1 LGDESDDI
9 PHPPTVESGG
19 GRAIFYAIM
28 ALIGAAVGGY
38 LLIEFIKSDMGRAAI
53 SAPVRR

>member
-1 LGDESDDI
+1 MTDESDDI
-9 PHPPTVESGG
+9 PHPPEVESGG

-28 ALIGAAVGGY
+28 ALIAAAVGGY
-38 LLIEFIKSDMGRAAI
+38 LLIDFIKSDMGRAAI

>member
-1 LGDESDDI
+1 MADESDEI
-9 PHPPTVESGG
+9 PHPPVVESGG

-28 ALIGAAVGGY
+28 ALIGAAIGGY
-38 LLIEFIKSDMGRAAI
+38 LLIDFIKSDMGRAAI